1 MPVSR
6 LTGAGGLGLP
16 VTDLPLHPFLGTRH
30 GHRVESA
37 TLQEMVNICEEAVV
51 AVLGQGVITFLAQ
64 DDRLADRAAPWVWDL
79 ARGLHYQSMCGSQ
92 VPLTIKLLDQL
103 SHIPLEDWERNL
115 FTDKI
120 DWAFILTEDRVAE
133 FVQGRGAI
141 GLDPVSRQRSFP

>member
-1 MPVSR
+1 MLDAEDLLDPVLTDRIDR
-6 LTGAGGLGLP
+6 L
-16 VTDLPLHPFLGTRH
+16 
-30 GHRVESA
+30 ESA

-79 ARGLHYQSMCGSQ
+79 ARGLHYQSKCGSQ